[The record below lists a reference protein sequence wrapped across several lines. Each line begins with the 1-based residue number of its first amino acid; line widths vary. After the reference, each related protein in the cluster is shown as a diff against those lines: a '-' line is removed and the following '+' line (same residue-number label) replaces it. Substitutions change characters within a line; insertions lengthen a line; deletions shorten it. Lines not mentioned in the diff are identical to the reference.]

1 MGLER
6 TEAAADEAPSAMEL
20 SEFQPLL
27 ALPHLHEA
35 QRALEE
41 SQFARALE
49 VFEAQV
55 EAHYAERAKEP
66 AFSFQRGRL
75 SELAGELKRA
85 LSAYEDCAAVSWEL
99 QAYCRYLAARTASQ
113 DGRAERALELL
124 EALLGVAEPPL
135 VDGARHLYAEV
146 AVAEEQW
153 AKAAPVLRQ
162 LLREDDRPAQWERA
176 ALLFAR
182 VQLELTQDALTP
194 ESLPVANHR
203 RLSNADRSLLGSLPG
218 KASAPARERAPLAQQ
233 GGAPTN
239 SSLGGPQSSVDGLM
253 TALSWVRRVALER
266 AGRSVASEAVE
277 LEQQILARLPADHS
291 TQLQVLTAQ
300 EQLVRLE
307 ALVKAGRAA
316 DAQLAADELLSSIP
330 SGEAFSD
337 PACEA
342 RLLKNKALA
351 LTKAWGR
358 AVDLYGP
365 VLERCQDRDLR
376 ARALYLAGRY
386 AQYDKRH
393 AQAIR
398 LFARLEQEVPEHR
411 LADDARLLG
420 AKAYLELGDESSF
433 TRLLSTIVEDYPAG
447 DLALDGAFE
456 LALRRIERGD
466 WAGAA
471 NVLDRG
477 MQFAMVA
484 DRSRDHEYA
493 GRERYF
499 RARAWIETGE
509 RERGLAEYEALVRE
523 RPLSYYMQHAY
534 SRLFDVDPERAQ
546 RVRDAAVKATR
557 EQPFRFEFRPEF
569 SNVSFR
575 RALELLRQGELEFAQ
590 QELAELPQTSQE
602 STPELLWSMALLY
615 ARAGSAKLSHQ
626 LARGRLTDWLAR
638 WPVGD
643 WRQPWELA
651 FPRPYPS
658 IVAREAKRNEL
669 PESIIYAVMR
679 EESAFD
685 PRARSP
691 ANAYGLMQLIR
702 PTARHFAKKLGLPS
716 STTALFTP
724 NINIALGARA
734 FKDFQGY
741 FPENPLLAVPGYNA
755 GPGRPR
761 RWLRERPGFDFDVW
775 VELIPFRETRRYTK
789 RVLASRGAYAFL
801 YEPESADWFLPIKLN
816 EPG

>member
-1 MGLER
+1 MER
-6 TEAAADEAPSAMEL
+6 ASHGIPTPLSVEAEIGVEHVEPEPGGTARPMEL

-35 QRALEE
+35 QQALEDSEFERAL
-41 SQFARALE
+41 QRFD
-49 VFEAQV
+49 AQLK
-55 EAHYAERAKEP
+55 EHYAERAEEP
-66 AFSFQRGRL
+66 AFVFQRARL
-75 SELAGELKRA
+75 SELAGDSRQA
-85 LSAYEDCAAVSWEL
+85 ASVYEACSEPQWEL
-99 QAYCRYLAARTASQ
+99 QIYCRYFAARSALR
-113 DGRAERALELL
+113 DERPERALELL
-124 EALLGVAEPPL
+124 ELLLERAEAPLADHARYLYGQAAVAARQWSKAEP
-135 VDGARHLYAEV
+135 
-146 AVAEEQW
+146 
-153 AKAAPVLRQ
+153 VLQQ
-162 LLREDDRPAQWERA
+162 LLRKDSRPPKWEQA
-176 ALLFAR
+176 ALLFAQ
-182 VQLELTQDALTP
+182 VQLELMDVRPTTDPDQ
-194 ESLPVANHR
+194 PVASSK
-203 RLSNADRSLLGSLPG
+203 RLSKTERALLGNLP
-218 KASAPARERAPLAQQ
+218 ASSGAPAEP
-233 GGAPTN
+233 P
-239 SSLGGPQSSVDGLM
+239 VDGLRA
-253 TALSWVRRVALER
+253 ALEWVRRVAIER
-266 AGRSVASEAVE
+266 AGQSIASEAVA
-277 LEQQILARLPADHS
+277 LEQQLLARLPADSFTHE
-291 TQLQVLTAQ
+291 QALTAQ

-307 ALVKAGRAA
+307 ALVRVGRAS
-316 DAQLAADELLSSIP
+316 DAKLAADELLSSIP
-330 SGEAFSD
+330 STESFSAI
-337 PACEA
+337 ACEA

-351 LTKAWGR
+351 ARKAWGQ
-358 AVDLYGP
+358 AVDLFG
-365 VLERCQDRDLR
+365 VMIERCQERDLL
-376 ARALYLAGRY
+376 ARALYLAGKY
-386 AQYDKRH
+386 ASYDKRF
-393 AQAIR
+393 AQATR
-398 LFARLEQEVPEHR
+398 LFARLEQDVPEHR

-420 AKAYLELGDESSF
+420 AKAYLELGDESTF
-433 TRLLSTIVEDYPAG
+433 TRLLSTIAEDYPAG
-447 DLALDGAFE
+447 DMALDGAFE
-456 LALRRIERGD
+456 LAVRRIERGD

-477 MQFAMVA
+477 MQLAMAA

-509 RERGLAEYEALVRE
+509 RERGLAEYEALIRE

-534 SRLFDVDPERAQ
+534 SRLFDIDPDRAQ
-546 RVRDAAVKATR
+546 RVRDAALKATR

-569 SNVSFR
+569 DNASFR

-590 QELAELPQTSQE
+590 QELAQLPRASQE

-626 LARGRLTDWLAR
+626 LARGQLTDWLAR

-669 PESIIYAVMR
+669 PEAIVYAVMR

-691 ANAYGLMQLIR
+691 AAAYGLMQLIT
-702 PTARHFAKKLGLPS
+702 PTARHFAKKLNLPS

-724 NINIALGARA
+724 SINIALGARA
-734 FKDFQGY
+734 FKDFQSY

-761 RWLRERPGFDFDVW
+761 RWLRERPGSDFDVW

-801 YEPESADWFLPIKLN
+801 YEPETADWFLPIKLAD
-816 EPG
+816 PG